1 MVPVRPQGPPAVRAS
16 HLRLMAIGERLT
28 VADAGTRVRGTV
40 RYALNAERVGGLVGV
55 VVRSP
60 HPHAIL
66 TSVDVT
72 RAAQVPNVV
81 AIVTR
86 DDLGPGSGVSPYFGP
101 LVRDQPIVAL
111 DRVRYVGEPI
121 VGIAAEDADAAAE
134 AAALVSAT
142 YEPLDPLFTALDAR
156 REGAPSIHENAPERN
171 CVASYVIVHGDAE
184 AALRNLPIVVSGEYT
199 TPLVQHVAL
208 EPHVVLAEI
217 TADGR
222 ILVET
227 TNQTPHH
234 LRRQLAQ
241 IFGVPLT
248 RVRVTVPMLG
258 GAFGAKCYPEVEPIA
273 VMLARKARRP
283 VKITLSR
290 AEEFVTTGRQ
300 AARVRITTGTDG
312 QGYLRAL
319 RAELLFSNGAY
330 AETGDRVVRNAARA
344 LTSSYRIPAL
354 HIEGLAYYTNTVPC
368 GPFRAPGAA
377 QAAWA
382 MESHIDEVAHR
393 AGIDPLAFRLRNV
406 VASGESYA
414 DGGLLESIQYPEM
427 LTVAARAVGWQD
439 PPRDSHASPRERIG
453 RGLSMVMKTTNTPS
467 ASTSTVK
474 LNQDGSLDVL
484 SSSVEMGQGA
494 TTVLAQIAAARS
506 GVPVERVRI
515 SLPDTDATPF
525 DQSTTSSRTTF
536 AMGEAITRAVHEVAT
551 TLRALAADA
560 LEVSPGDVALQ
571 DGRAS
576 VAGALGRSIDYG
588 ALVQR
593 SGRGNLQGKGTFISS
608 AKPDPLTGAPG
619 ASAHYHQAV
628 GAAEVA
634 VDTETGR
641 VRVLRLHAGVFAGV
655 AINPTLCELQV
666 EGSALFGLGQA
677 LSEEIHLD
685 HGQVTNANLGD
696 YLIPGPRDVPAFLEA
711 ALHEEHG
718 HDEVHGIGEVAAP
731 VATPAIANAVFQAV
745 GVRIRELPITP
756 ERVLRALREQRGEG
770 APGA

>member
-1 MVPVRPQGPPAVRAS
+1 
-16 HLRLMAIGERLT
+16 MAIGERLP
-28 VADAGTRVRGTV
+28 VADAATRVRGTV
-40 RYALNAERVGGLVGV
+40 RYALNSERSGMLVGA
-55 VVRSP
+55 VVRSTQ
-60 HPHAIL
+60 PHAIL
-66 TSVDVT
+66 TSVDIT
-72 RAAQVPNVV
+72 RAARVPGVA

-86 DDLGPGSGVSPYFGP
+86 DDLGARSGFSPYFGP

-121 VGIAAEDADAAAE
+121 VGIAADDADTAAE
-134 AAALVSAT
+134 AAALVSVA
-142 YEPLDPLFTALDAR
+142 YEPLEPLFDSRSAQRD
-156 REGAPSIHENAPERN
+156 GAPSMHEDAPDHNR
-171 CVASYVIVHGDAE
+171 VASYVIAHGDVDSV
-184 AALRNLPIVVSGEYT
+184 LRDLPYIVSGEYT

-227 TNQTPHH
+227 ANQTPHH
-234 LRRQLAQ
+234 LRRQLAE
-241 IFGVPLT
+241 IFGVPMT

-258 GAFGAKCYPEVEPIA
+258 GAFGAKCYPEVEPLA
-273 VMLARKARRP
+273 VMLARKSRRP

-290 AEEFVTTGRQ
+290 AEEFVTTARQ
-300 AARVRITTGTDG
+300 AARIRITTGTDG

-319 RAELLFSNGAY
+319 RAELLFDNGAY

-344 LTSSYRIPAL
+344 LVSSYRIPAT
-354 HIEGLAYYTNTVPC
+354 HIEGVAYYTNTVPC

-382 MESHIDEVAHR
+382 MESHVDEVAHR
-393 AGIDPLAFRLRNV
+393 VGIDPLELRLRNV
-406 VASGESYA
+406 VSSGESYV
-414 DGGLLESIQYPEM
+414 DGGLLESIRYPQM
-427 LTVAARAVGWQD
+427 LATAARAVGWQD
-439 PPRDSHASPRERIG
+439 SPAPAAGTKPPRERVG

-474 LNQDGSLDVL
+474 LNQDGSLDIL

-494 TTVLAQIAAARS
+494 TTVLAQIAAERS
-506 GVPVERVRI
+506 GVPVERVRV
-515 SLPDTDATPF
+515 SLPDTDLTPF

-536 AMGEAITRAVHEVAT
+536 AMGEAVTRAVQEVTT
-551 TLRALAADA
+551 TLRELAADA
-560 LEVSPGDVALQ
+560 LEVGPEDVTLQ

-576 VAGALGRSIDYG
+576 VAGAPGRSIDYG
-588 ALVQR
+588 TLVQR
-593 SGRGNLQGKGTFISS
+593 SGRGNLLGSGTFITT
-608 AKPDPLTGAPG
+608 AKPDPTTGAPG

-677 LSEEIHLD
+677 LSEEMHLD
-685 HGQVTNANLGD
+685 NGQVTNANLGD
-696 YLIPGPRDVPAFLEA
+696 YLIPGPRDVPALLEA

-718 HDEVHGIGEVAAP
+718 HGEVHGIGEVAAP

-745 GVRIRELPITP
+745 GVRIRDLPITP
-756 ERVLRALREQRGEG
+756 ERVLRALREKAGDGLAAHQQ
-770 APGA
+770 P